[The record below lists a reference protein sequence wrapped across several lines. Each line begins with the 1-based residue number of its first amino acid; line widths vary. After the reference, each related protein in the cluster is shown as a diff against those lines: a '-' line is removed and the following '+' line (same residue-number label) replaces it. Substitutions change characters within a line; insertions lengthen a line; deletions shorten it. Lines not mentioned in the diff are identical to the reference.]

1 MVGEHGGKAFASLG
15 VPLYL
20 LVLRNEASALRDI
33 ITIERPGVR
42 CDERPR
48 FLGPWR
54 IDLVEGLPQGKH
66 MKGGG
71 GERGRR
77 GGYEVSNLGG
87 SEPARPLVEAKF
99 DLTDGAFDVEML
111 DTQIAPTITY
121 TLQARFLKPS
131 TGVYG
136 SRS

>member
-1 MVGEHGGKAFASLG
+1 
-15 VPLYL
+15 
-20 LVLRNEASALRDI
+20 
-33 ITIERPGVR
+33 
-42 CDERPR
+42 
-48 FLGPWR
+48 
-54 IDLVEGLPQGKH
+54 

-111 DTQIAPTITY
+111 DTQIAPTHHVHTASEVSQAINWSLWESFLIHYLALTAWSRWRRRHVNLCASAKTIT
-121 TLQARFLKPS
+121 LS
-131 TGVYG
+131 TPLTAGLEMQIETPEGVACFG
-136 SRS
+136 LRESRPRSLR